1 MLVIVMKINKYKII
15 FIGIVLGILS
25 WISEA
30 IIHFLFF
37 HAENDFMTY
46 LIFLDLHEFWMRS
59 VIILIILIF
68 SIFVQIMINKIKETN
83 EKLMLSEKNV
93 KEAFNH
99 LEFYKDL
106 IVHDIN
112 NILNNMLA
120 STELFTMY
128 LDDPESQTKLIE
140 ITNIIND
147 QGKKGVL
154 LISNI
159 QTISDLE
166 QLELPIQSIEICELL
181 REAILLVKSEF
192 IERDIEIQ
200 VEIFDKEI
208 FIHAS
213 SLIMDVFRNI
223 LNNAVKYN
231 NNQLVEI
238 LVRISNEQK
247 EGKEYLK
254 FEFIDNGLGVADD
267 RKKDIFKRGNK
278 KDKHVRGM
286 GIGLSLVKKFIERYN
301 GQIWIEDKVKGDHS
315 KVSNFIFLIP
325 KSI

>member
-1 MLVIVMKINKYKII
+1 MKINKYKMI
-15 FIGIVLGILS
+15 FIGIFLGIFI
-25 WISEA
+25 WICEA
-30 IIHFLFF
+30 VIHFLFF
-37 HAENDFMTY
+37 HAEGDLMTY
-46 LIFLDLHEFWMRS
+46 LIFLDVHEFWIRS
-59 VIILIILIF
+59 IIIFLILIF
-68 SIFVQIMINKIKETN
+68 SIVAQIMINKIKETN
-83 EKLMLSEKNV
+83 EKLMLSEENV

-112 NILNNMLA
+112 NILSNILA

-128 LDDPESQTKLIE
+128 LDDPESQTKLKE

-147 QGKKGVL
+147 QGKKGVF

-166 QLELPIQSIEICELL
+166 KLELPIQSIEICELL
-181 REAILLVKSEF
+181 KEAILLVKSEF
-192 IERDIEIQ
+192 LERDIDIH
-200 VEIFDKEI
+200 VEIFNREI
-208 FIHAS
+208 FIQTS
-213 SLIMDVFRNI
+213 SLIMGVFRNI

-231 NNQLVEI
+231 DNQLVEI
-238 LVRISNEQK
+238 FVRISNGQK

-254 FEFIDNGLGVADD
+254 FEFIDNGLGVADN

-315 KVSNFIFLIP
+315 KGSNFIFLIP
-325 KSI
+325 DSS